1 MKTDTANKFWD
12 SNLCFSFCIFPHS
25 CLPLKQVT
33 GSVLPCHTGSLWQE
47 IVSSPFPL
55 LRSVSQKPKLVGE
68 VLLTASGNKR
78 WCECFYYNQSREQV
92 PLTATIGEKRETPP
106 LPQAE
111 KIGSSLANVPE
122 RRGYVSPC
130 LTKEPLFQTQS
141 GVAGH
146 PFLRITWSWWM
157 IF

>member
-1 MKTDTANKFWD
+1 M
-12 SNLCFSFCIFPHS
+12 
-25 CLPLKQVT
+25 
-33 GSVLPCHTGSLWQE
+33 LPCHTGSLWQE

-130 LTKEPLFQTQS
+130 LTKEPLFQTAVWCS
-141 GVAGH
+141 RASIPKDYMELVND
-146 PFLRITWSWWM
+146 FLNWDFPHHSLNFLTIPTLRTQGPYSAPD
-157 IF
+157 